1 MAEITEDTKALRQK
15 GVEMLSTL
23 EDRKLLE
30 HVVNLIQQSYLEEI
44 VEYERDGTPLS
55 RAALLE
61 SLKKGMD
68 DIANG
73 KGISGEEMSRR
84 IRQRFQSN

>member
-15 GVEMLSTL
+15 GVEMLPTL
-23 EDRKLLE
+23 EDRRLLE

-68 DIANG
+68 GIANG

>member
-30 HVVNLIQQSYLEEI
+30 HVVNLIQQS
-44 VEYERDGTPLS
+44 
-55 RAALLE
+55 
-61 SLKKGMD
+61 
-68 DIANG
+68 
-73 KGISGEEMSRR
+73 
-84 IRQRFQSN
+84 

>member
-1 MAEITEDTKALRQK
+1 MAEITEDTKALRKK

-55 RAALLE
+55 RAALFE
-61 SLKKGMD
+61 SLKKDG
-68 DIANG
+68 
-73 KGISGEEMSRR
+73 
-84 IRQRFQSN
+84 

>member
-30 HVVNLIQQSYLEEI
+30 HVANLIQQSYLEEI
-44 VEYERDGTPLS
+44 VEYERDGTPVT
-55 RAALLE
+55 RADLFASFHKAVDE
-61 SLKKGMD
+61 
-68 DIANG
+68 IASG
-73 KGISGEEMSRR
+73 KAISGEEISRR
-84 IRQRFQSN
+84 IRQKFQSN

>member
-1 MAEITEDTKALRQK
+1 M
-15 GVEMLSTL
+15 
-23 EDRKLLE
+23 
-30 HVVNLIQQSYLEEI
+30 EEI

-73 KGISGEEMSRR
+73 KGISGEEMSSR
-84 IRQRFQSN
+84 ISQRFQRN